1 MSHDIKVKVLQSIR
15 LDDQGDILAAGTTAT
30 IDTETAARFPEAF
43 ERITHQPASSS
54 VQVPEAAPAPAED
67 AKPAESISRP
77 AKAASI
83 AEWRK
88 FAEAQGIITAGMSKK
103 DIIAATQSQ

>member
-1 MSHDIKVKVLQSIR
+1 MSHDVEVKVLQSIR

-43 ERITHQPASSS
+43 ERITHRPASSS
-54 VQVPEAAPAPAED
+54 VQVPEPAPAPTAGAEP
-67 AKPAESISRP
+67 AKSTSRP